1 MNNYAGVNYILTDSS
16 FPEYVKIGYAD
27 DINKR
32 LAQLNRSKKLVESIR
47 KFNFSFRDL
56 SIAVEKKL
64 EFINNPNIKVIN
76 DRKVEYLGEYYYF
89 FLTRKLLNVSNA
101 VQDPLY
107 FTYKDEILNDLKAQ
121 LESND

>member
-1 MNNYAGVNYILTDSS
+1 MNNYAGVNYILTNSS
-16 FPEYVKIGYAD
+16 FPKYVKIGYAD